1 MKKSFSVHKR
11 KHSCTCM
18 CLCICAHAENVES
31 IEASVDFGGFFLQM
45 LRMKGKTH
53 RENNSH
59 RFVNDQSF

>member
-31 IEASVDFGGFFLQM
+31 IEASVYFGGFFFTNVKDE
-45 LRMKGKTH
+45 R
-53 RENNSH
+53 
-59 RFVNDQSF
+59 